1 MIVIVGTLIV
11 LGSVVGGFTMA
22 GGNTLALLHLSEMII
37 NVGDCLQRWTNDTLR
52 SANHRVTLPRAEE
65 SVEDLVET
73 LMGRKPE
80 LRFRFIQEN
89 AEFAA
94 EDLDV

>member
-1 MIVIVGTLIV
+1 MGRFKG
-11 LGSVVGGFTMA
+11 LGEMMPAQLKETTMDPA
-22 GGNTLALLHLSEMII
+22 TRSLARIS
-37 NVGDCLQRWTNDTLR
+37 
-52 SANHRVTLPRAEE
+52 LPRAEE
-65 SVEDLVET
+65 SAESLVEA

>member
-1 MIVIVGTLIV
+1 MPDQSTGTNAAELLF
-11 LGSVVGGFTMA
+11 LG
-22 GGNTLALLHLSEMII
+22 LARH
-37 NVGDCLQRWTNDTLR
+37 
-52 SANHRVTLPRAEE
+52 AFTLPRAEE
-65 SVEDLVET
+65 SVADLVET

-94 EDLDV
+94 EDVDL